1 MSRRMIFYTILIGF
15 AVGAAWAGFTL
26 AASGDS
32 EYTVV
37 GARSRGAG
45 SVTTT
50 LRGDPASLFGNPAL
64 IADAERAGFLLD
76 ATQGSL
82 AAAMPVSDGG
92 AVSFGVLNL
101 DEAAGQVGPLSP
113 LRIGAYRASLGYAHS
128 VGNAQGGMTIDH
140 WLLSGGKRY
149 TGFSLGAL
157 IAPSPY
163 AQFGAQAVWI
173 DPDGWAQWPLSNA
186 EIPRGESWN
195 WRYGA
200 LIRPADD
207 LRFLVEMSRG
217 TVAFGMETDW
227 RMFSAR
233 AGWRDSRLSA
243 GVSANLPQGA
253 VVHYAYDFD
262 NQKPREGDH
271 SLSISFPLEGSIQPA
286 PPAPVA
292 APAPVPVPAS
302 PQQRQTIIVV
312 QEGADPPK
320 RLVASAVDR
329 KLDIPLDARHSL
341 RALIE
346 SHARKYGIPPEL
358 LLGIVHAESSF
369 DPNAISKSGAV
380 GLFQLMPGAA
390 RDMGVQLPDSAVL
403 DRRRDPRFDPMV
415 NADAGIRYFAHLLQR
430 FDWNYAL
437 AIAAYNAGPGR
448 VASDIPQR
456 SETERYVGR
465 VLNFYYRYTGN
476 PEALEGA
483 WKRIE
488 AIETA
493 NRGATF

>member
-1 MSRRMIFYTILIGF
+1 MSRRMIFYTILIGSV
-15 AVGAAWAGFTL
+15 VGAAWVGLTL

-50 LRGDPASLFGNPAL
+50 LRGDMASLFGNPAL

-82 AAAMPVSDGG
+82 AAAIPVSDGG
-92 AVSFGVLNL
+92 AVSFGAVNL
-101 DEAAGQVGPLSP
+101 DPVDTVVGPLAP
-113 LRIGAYRASLGYAHS
+113 MRIGAYRASLGYAHS
-128 VGNAQGGMTIDH
+128 LGNAQGGMTIDH

-173 DPDGWAQWPLSNA
+173 DPDGWAQWPLTNTD
-186 EIPRGESWN
+186 IPRGESWN

-217 TVAFGMETDW
+217 TVALGMETDW

-233 AGWRDSRLSA
+233 AGWRGDSRLSA

-253 VVHYAYDFD
+253 VVHYAYDFES
-262 NQKPREGDH
+262 QKPREGDH

-286 PPAPVA
+286 PPAP
-292 APAPVPVPAS
+292 APVSAPVPAP
-302 PQQRQTIIVV
+302 PQLRPTIIVV
-312 QEGADPPK
+312 QEGAKPPK
-320 RLVASAVDR
+320 RLVASAVDK

-430 FDWNYAL
+430 KNWNYAL

-448 VASDIPQR
+448 VDSDIPLR
-456 SETERYVGR
+456 PETERYVAR
-465 VLNFYYRYTGN
+465 VLNFYYRYIGN
-476 PEALEGA
+476 AEALAGA
-483 WKRIE
+483 WHRIE
-488 AIETA
+488 AIEKGNTY
-493 NRGATF
+493 RR

>member
-1 MSRRMIFYTILIGF
+1 MSRRMIIYTLLLGL
-15 AVGAAWAGFTL
+15 AVGAAWIGFAL

-45 SVTTT
+45 SVTAT

-82 AAAMPVSDGG
+82 AAAIPVSEGG
-92 AVSFGVLNL
+92 VVSFGAVNL
-101 DEAAGQVGPLSP
+101 DPVDTTVGPLAP

-128 VGNAQGGMTIDH
+128 FGHAQAGMTLDR
-140 WLLSGGKRY
+140 WLLSGGGRY

-157 IAPSPY
+157 VEPSPY
-163 AQFGAQAVWI
+163 AQFGAQAIWL
-173 DPDGWAQWPLSNA
+173 DPDGWGTLDADMRS
-186 EIPRGESWN
+186 GESWN

-200 LIRPADD
+200 MIRPADN
-207 LRFLVEMSRG
+207 LRFIAEMSRG

-227 RMFSAR
+227 RMLSAR
-233 AGWRDSRLSA
+233 AGWRGDSRLSA
-243 GVSANLPQGA
+243 GGSVNLPQGA

-262 NQKPREGDH
+262 SETPREGDH
-271 SLSISFPLEGSIQPA
+271 SLSISIPLQASNPHV
-286 PPAPVA
+286 APVP
-292 APAPVPVPAS
+292 APAPVPAAPA
-302 PQQRQTIIVV
+302 PRPTIIVV
-312 QEGADPPK
+312 PEGAEPPK
-320 RLVASAVDR
+320 RLVASAVDP
-329 KLDIPLDARHSL
+329 KPDIPLDARHSL

-346 SHARKYGIPPEL
+346 SHSRKYGIPPEL

-369 DPNAISKSGAV
+369 DPNAVSKSGAV

-390 RDMGVQLPDSAVL
+390 RDMGIQLPDSAIL
-403 DRRRDPRFDPMV
+403 DRKRDLRFNPMV

-448 VASDIPQR
+448 VATDIPQR
-456 SETERYVGR
+456 SETERYVSR
-465 VLNFYYRYTGN
+465 VLNFYYRYSSN
-476 PEALEGA
+476 AEALDGA
-483 WKRIE
+483 WKRVE
-488 AIETA
+488 AIQTA
-493 NRGATF
+493 HLP